1 MSVFLPDDFDARR
14 PLALIAGQGNY
25 PVLLAQRARNAGIQL
40 RLIELGGETSPELI
54 ESFPDDKRTSVKV
67 GQIGKL
73 LKELKKFDAGYAVM
87 AGQVTPGKLF
97 KGLHPDLKAIRM
109 LAGLDRKNAETIF
122 GAIGDE
128 IEKAGVQ
135 LLDARIF
142 MDDDLAEEGAMVKG
156 KEKIEPEHLAH
167 GIEIARENARLDVG
181 QGVVVSRGT
190 VLAVEAFEGTNAMLE
205 RAGKF
210 GAKNCL
216 FVKLGKPKQDTR
228 FDVPVFGLQTLKT
241 LSEAN
246 IKNVALAS
254 GSVLILDKGTVIKEA
269 KKLGIRCHRGETLN
283 FSSCYFTQKY

>member
-1 MSVFLPDDFDARR
+1 MSRFLPDSFDSTR
-14 PLALIAGQGNY
+14 PLALIAGKGFY
-25 PVLLAQRARNAGIQL
+25 PVLLAERARNAGVSL
-40 RLIELGGETSPELI
+40 RLIELGGETSPELVS
-54 ESFPDDKRTSVKV
+54 SFPESERSAVKV
-67 GQIGKL
+67 GQVGKL
-73 LKELKKFDAGYAVM
+73 LKELKRLGAGYAVM

-128 IEKAGVQ
+128 IEKAGIH
-135 LLDARIF
+135 LLDARVF
-142 MDDDLAEEGAMVKG
+142 MDEDLADEGIMAKG
-156 KEKIEPEHLAH
+156 KEKIDPEHLAH

-181 QGVVVSRGT
+181 QGVVVSQGT

-228 FDVPVFGLQTLKT
+228 FDVPVFGLQTL
-241 LSEAN
+241 
-246 IKNVALAS
+246 LAM
-254 GSVLILDKGTVIKEA
+254 KEA
-269 KKLGIRCHRGETLN
+269 GIKSAALEGGAVLLLDRNEVIANAKKNKVTL
-283 FSSCYFTQKY
+283 FGVKV

>member
-1 MSVFLPDDFDARR
+1 MSRFLPENFDATR
-14 PLALIAGQGNY
+14 PLALIAGQGLY
-25 PVLLAQRARNAGIQL
+25 PVLLAERARQAGISV
-40 RLIELGGETSPELI
+40 RLIELGGETSPELVD
-54 ESFPDDKRTSVKV
+54 SFAKEERSAVKV
-67 GQIGKL
+67 GQVGKL
-73 LKELKKFDAGYAVM
+73 LKELKGMDAGYAVM

-122 GAIGDE
+122 GAIGEE
-128 IEKAGVQ
+128 IEKAGVH
-135 LLDARIF
+135 LLDARGF
-142 MDDDLAEEGAMVKG
+142 MDEDLAEEGVMVKG
-156 KEKIEPEHLAH
+156 KEKIDPEHLAH

-228 FDVPVFGLQTLKT
+228 FDVPVFGLQTL
-241 LSEAN
+241 EAMKDAG
-246 IKNVALAS
+246 IKNAAIEA
-254 GSVLILDKGTVIKEA
+254 GSVLLLNKNEVIREAQRVGTSL
-269 KKLGIRCHRGETLN
+269 LGIT
-283 FSSCYFTQKY
+283 

>member
-1 MSVFLPDDFDARR
+1 MSRFLPENFDASRG
-14 PLALIAGQGNY
+14 LALIAGQGQY
-25 PVLLAQRARNAGIQL
+25 PILLAKRARQAGISL
-40 RLIELGGETSPELI
+40 RLIELGGETAPELI
-54 ESFPDDKRTSVKV
+54 SSFSDDERSAVKV
-67 GQIGKL
+67 GQVGKL
-73 LKELKKFDAGYAVM
+73 LKELKRFDAGYAVM

-128 IEKAGVQ
+128 IEKVGVH
-135 LLDARIF
+135 LLDARVF
-142 MDDDLAEEGAMVKG
+142 MDEDLAEEGVMVKG
-156 KEKIEPEHLAH
+156 KEKIAPEHLNH

-228 FDVPVFGLQTLKT
+228 FDVPVFGTQTLQEMKK
-241 LSEAN
+241 AGFGN
-246 IKNVALAS
+246 AALET
-254 GSVLILDKGTVIKEA
+254 GSVLLLDKSEVLKQA
-269 KKLGIRCHRGETLN
+269 KKLDIGLSGVKT
-283 FSSCYFTQKY
+283 

>member
-1 MSVFLPDDFDARR
+1 MSLFLPDDFDASR

-25 PVLLAQRARNAGIQL
+25 PILLAERARKAGVSI
-40 RLIELGGETSPELI
+40 RLIGLGDETSPQLI
-54 ESFPDDKRTSVKV
+54 ESFSNHEQSTVKV
-67 GQIGKL
+67 GQVGKL

-128 IEKAGVQ
+128 IEKVGIH
-135 LLDARIF
+135 LLDARVF
-142 MDDDLAEEGAMVKG
+142 MDEDLADEGAMVKG
-156 KEKIEPEHLAH
+156 KEKIESEHLAH
-167 GIEIARENARLDVG
+167 GIEIARKNARLDVG

-205 RAGKF
+205 RAGQF

-216 FVKLGKPKQDTR
+216 FIKLGKPKQDTR
-228 FDVPVFGLQTLKT
+228 FDVPVFGMQTLYALK
-241 LSEAN
+241 EAA
-246 IKNVALAS
+246 IKNVALES
-254 GSVLILDKGTVIKEA
+254 GSVLLLNKEEVLKEA
-269 KKLGIRCHRGETLN
+269 RTQAIGIFGFL
-283 FSSCYFTQKY
+283 

>member
-1 MSVFLPDDFDARR
+1 MSIFLPENFDASR
-14 PLALIAGQGNY
+14 PLALIAGQGQY
-25 PVLLAQRARNAGIQL
+25 PLLLAERARKAGISL
-40 RLIELGGETSPELI
+40 RLIELGGETSSELI
-54 ESFPDDKRTSVKV
+54 SSFLRNERSAVKV
-67 GQIGKL
+67 GQVGKL

-128 IEKAGVQ
+128 IEKINVH
-135 LLDARIF
+135 LLDARVF
-142 MDDDLAEEGAMVKG
+142 MDEDLASEGVIVKG
-156 KEKIEPEHLAH
+156 KEKIDPEHLAH

-228 FDVPVFGLQTLKT
+228 FDVPVFGMQTLEKMKY
-241 LSEAN
+241 AG
-246 IKNVALAS
+246 IGNVAFED
-254 GSVLILDKGTVIKEA
+254 GSVLLLDKE
-269 KKLGIRCHRGETLN
+269 KLLFTATQMGIGIQGFN
-283 FSSCYFTQKY
+283 QNI

>member
-1 MSVFLPDDFDARR
+1 MSRFLPDNFDASL
-14 PLALIAGQGNY
+14 PLTLIAGQGQY
-25 PVLLAQRARNAGIQL
+25 PVLLAERARKAKIPI
-40 RLIELGGETSPELI
+40 RLIELGGETHPDLVS
-54 ESFPDDKRTSVKV
+54 SFPEDERAAVKV
-67 GQIGKL
+67 GQVGKL

-128 IEKAGVQ
+128 IEKIGVH
-135 LLDARIF
+135 LLDARVF
-142 MDDDLAEEGAMVKG
+142 MDEDLASEGVMVKG
-156 KEKIEPEHLAH
+156 KEKIDPEHLAH

-216 FVKLGKPKQDTR
+216 FVKLGKPNQDTR
-228 FDVPVFGLQTLKT
+228 FDVPVFGLQTL
-241 LSEAN
+241 EAMRAAGIGN
-246 IKNVALAS
+246 AALES
-254 GSVLILDKGTVIKEA
+254 GSVLLLDKVKILEEA
-269 KKLGIRCHRGETLN
+269 ANDRIGLLGI
-283 FSSCYFTQKY
+283 Q

>member
-1 MSVFLPDDFDARR
+1 MSRFLPENFDAFR
-14 PLALIAGQGNY
+14 PLALIAGQGLY
-25 PVLLAQRARNAGIQL
+25 PVLLAERARQAGISV
-40 RLIELGGETSPELI
+40 RLIELGGETSPELVD
-54 ESFPDDKRTSVKV
+54 SFAKEERSAVKV
-67 GQIGKL
+67 GQVGKL
-73 LKELKKFDAGYAVM
+73 LKELKGMDAGYAVM

-122 GAIGDE
+122 GAIGEE
-128 IEKAGVQ
+128 IEKAGVH
-135 LLDARIF
+135 LLDARGF
-142 MDDDLAEEGAMVKG
+142 MDEDLAEEGVMVKG
-156 KEKIEPEHLAH
+156 KEKIDPEHLAH

-228 FDVPVFGLQTLKT
+228 FDVPVFGLQTL
-241 LSEAN
+241 EAMKDAG
-246 IKNVALAS
+246 IKNAAIEA
-254 GSVLILDKGTVIKEA
+254 GSVLLLNKNEVIREAQRVGTSL
-269 KKLGIRCHRGETLN
+269 LGIT
-283 FSSCYFTQKY
+283 

>member
-1 MSVFLPDDFDARR
+1 MSRFLPENFDASR

-25 PVLLAQRARNAGIQL
+25 PILLAERARKVGIQL
-40 RLIELGGETSPELI
+40 RLIELGGETAPELVS
-54 ESFPDDKRTSVKV
+54 SFSDDERSAVKV
-67 GQIGKL
+67 GQVGKL
-73 LKELKKFDAGYAVM
+73 LKELKRFGAGYAVM

-128 IEKAGVQ
+128 IEKAEVH
-135 LLDARIF
+135 LLDARVF
-142 MDDDLAEEGAMVKG
+142 MDEDLAEEGVIVKG
-156 KEKIEPEHLAH
+156 KEKIAPEHLDH

-190 VLAVEAFEGTNAMLE
+190 VLAVEAFEGTNAMIK
-205 RAGKF
+205 RAGTF

-228 FDVPVFGLQTLKT
+228 FDVPVFGLQTLQ
-241 LSEAN
+241 SMHDAG
-246 IKNVALAS
+246 IKNAALETD
-254 GSVLILDKGTVIKEA
+254 SVLLLNKLEVLKQA
-269 KKLGIRCHRGETLN
+269 KKLGIGLTGVEI
-283 FSSCYFTQKY
+283 